1 MTALPDLYS
10 WAESQLMAIAATH
23 IEGTDLHI
31 ALQLN
36 NQKMT
41 HGEPYINTSN
51 DIYGAVDNNIY
62 E

>member
-1 MTALPDLYS
+1 MTVLPDLYS

-36 NQKMT
+36 NQWNKR
-41 HGEPYINTSN
+41 
-51 DIYGAVDNNIY
+51 
-62 E
+62 